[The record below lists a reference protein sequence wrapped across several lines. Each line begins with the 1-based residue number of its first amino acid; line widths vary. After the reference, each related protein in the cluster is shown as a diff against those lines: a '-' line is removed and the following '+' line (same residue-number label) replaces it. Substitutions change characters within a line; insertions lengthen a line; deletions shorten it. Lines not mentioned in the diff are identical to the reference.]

1 MILTHVPRIGVA
13 LTEELF
19 TTLSLV
25 TTLTNA
31 SNPNVTQLKD
41 VSTLELIVTITTHV
55 PLTNVLKEYVSTP
68 QLPTQLLMHVLCPAV
83 IHLMEN
89 VYLPKRTVMTMMHVP
104 QTLAIL
110 LLETVSTDQ
119 SLAKMVTDVPKTDV
133 TLLEDVFMKRLVVM
147 IKTHVL
153 LTLVT
158 QFPDV
163 STLL

>member
-68 QLPTQLLMHVLCPAV
+68 KLTSQLL
-83 IHLMEN
+83 
-89 VYLPKRTVMTMMHVP
+89 MHVP